1 MYKIKEFSD
10 ITNTSIVTLRYY
22 DEIGLFK
29 PNYVDLY
36 SGYRYYND
44 NQINIIQK
52 INLLKK
58 FGLSLDEIKEYL
70 NTNNEEILIKKM
82 KGYEEMMNEIK
93 DFLDNEDKKQY
104 KIIKSNYNKYLELN
118 GLLNSRCAMAIEVKN
133 NNADY
138 YYIEENNEIKD
149 DFVIYREN
157 KVLTLKQNNYNNKE
171 LIKSIF
177 KKVKKDYDEIYI
189 IIPIEEE
196 IIEIEDYKNNYEII
210 KQGIYEYKKIKFN
223 L

>member
-58 FGLSLDEIKEYL
+58 FGLSLD
-70 NTNNEEILIKKM
+70 
-82 KGYEEMMNEIK
+82 EIK

-177 KKVKKDYDEIYI
+177 KEVKKDYDEIYI

>member
-93 DFLDNEDKKQY
+93 E
-104 KIIKSNYNKYLELN
+104 
-118 GLLNSRCAMAIEVKN
+118 
-133 NNADY
+133 
-138 YYIEENNEIKD
+138 
-149 DFVIYREN
+149 
-157 KVLTLKQNNYNNKE
+157 
-171 LIKSIF
+171 
-177 KKVKKDYDEIYI
+177 
-189 IIPIEEE
+189 
-196 IIEIEDYKNNYEII
+196 
-210 KQGIYEYKKIKFN
+210 
-223 L
+223 

>member
-177 KKVKKDYDEIYI
+177 KEVKKDYDEIYI